1 MKSGKPSEVA
11 FGSGKSPLRAS
22 LDELVHEQAQ
32 IGQDEAANVEG
43 EELGRVADAEFEA
56 DVRLRRVLEARVFDL
71 TSDLICGEERSV
83 SDECFGEASDMGVL
97 C

>member
-1 MKSGKPSEVA
+1 M
-11 FGSGKSPLRAS
+11 
-22 LDELVHEQAQ
+22 
-32 IGQDEAANVEG
+32 
-43 EELGRVADAEFEA
+43 ADAEFEA